1 MAYNLTTI
9 VRTVVRRF
17 PSGRPLRMDPLL
29 IVMMA
34 LLAVFIFF
42 QFRTSKKRRAEQ
54 ETLQSKMV
62 PGAEVMTQFGVYG
75 TLLSVDEESNEAL
88 LETTPGTVL
97 RVHRQTILKVV
108 ENDVAEAD
116 SIATDETVIDEP
128 TAIDSAS
135 DDTHTVTADGD
146 AKGVDGRAADK
157 GND

>member
-1 MAYNLTTI
+1 
-9 VRTVVRRF
+9 
-17 PSGRPLRMDPLL
+17 MDPLL

-128 TAIDSAS
+128 IAIDSAS

>member
-1 MAYNLTTI
+1 
-9 VRTVVRRF
+9 
-17 PSGRPLRMDPLL
+17 MDPLL